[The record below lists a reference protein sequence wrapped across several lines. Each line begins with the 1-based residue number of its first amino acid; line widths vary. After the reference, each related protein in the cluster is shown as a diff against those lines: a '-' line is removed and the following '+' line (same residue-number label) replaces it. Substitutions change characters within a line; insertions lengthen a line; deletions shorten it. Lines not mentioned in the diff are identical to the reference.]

1 MPGIIP
7 RLSGKGYSESLVVLK
22 SGAQN
27 SADCLHLHDFENL
40 PFQDR

>member
-7 RLSGKGYSESLVVLK
+7 RLSGKGDSESLVVVK
-22 SGAQN
+22 IGAQN
-27 SADCLHLHDFENL
+27 SGGCLHFHDFENL